1 MVSVSWTCF
10 SHQIVSFCAFLA
22 SFITLSEKCW
32 ARMSSYSPACWGL
45 PRLVEGLF
53 APDAAFGRAPAEAVP
68 EQGCGAL
75 GGASTVSLITRE
87 QSLLMC
93 LPGLKRKSCGE
104 PPARREGV
112 AAGEQPGLAGSG
124 EALCPPC
131 LPPPNEASARKRGRP
146 NAGAGKRA
154 DGRSWRSRGSQRP
167 VCREAI
173 FAAGGPL
180 LPPTRPLN
188 HRLPSF
194 RPAPPLTRA
203 SRQREGDLGVDWRS
217 FTPALQTSASAAL
230 LAQNKLNQQFSA
242 QTLPYF
248 CFACDTSLTLQGSLQ
263 LVMNIGD
270 GKGLNFSLHAREMRF
285 RVADQLARCHKFVT
299 CRTGTST

>member
-1 MVSVSWTCF
+1 MRGGGGCRR
-10 SHQIVSFCAFLA
+10 A
-22 SFITLSEKCW
+22 
-32 ARMSSYSPACWGL
+32 ARARGL
-45 PRLVEGLF
+45 R
-53 APDAAFGRAPAEAVP
+53 
-68 EQGCGAL
+68 
-75 GGASTVSLITRE
+75 
-87 QSLLMC
+87 
-93 LPGLKRKSCGE
+93 
-104 PPARREGV
+104 
-112 AAGEQPGLAGSG
+112 

-203 SRQREGDLGVDWRS
+203 SRQWEGDLGVDWRS

-285 RVADQLARCHKFVT
+285 RVADQLARCHNSLSLVELGQAPSFPGSQPALFPLLCASVG
-299 CRTGTST
+299 RDVHLDSNLVYGMSMHIIYQFININ